1 MYGVYVCVW
10 AHVKMATKTGDIT
23 PGLSTWGRGGRG
35 LGTRWGRMYAYV
47 CVEESGCMCEYV
59 WWGCACDVRDLI

>member
-23 PGLSTWGRGGRG
+23 PGLSTRGRGGEGAWEQDGDACMHMCVWRRVG
-35 LGTRWGRMYAYV
+35 ACVSMYIGV
-47 CVEESGCMCEYV
+47 VHV
-59 WWGCACDVRDLI
+59 T

>member
-23 PGLSTWGRGGRG
+23 PGLSIRGRGGEG
-35 LGTRWGRMYAYV
+35 PGNKMGTHVCICVSMYGGGV
-47 CVEESGCMCEYV
+47 HV
-59 WWGCACDVRDLI
+59 